1 MIEKDN
7 IVVETFP
14 LGSFA
19 CNCSLVYNKQTKECI
34 AIDPGNDYSSFME
47 LVRSRE
53 LKLKKLIHTHA
64 HFDHIGRSK
73 EIKDATGADIYLHQ
87 SDEQLYNSLKQQAM
101 FFGEDVG
108 ETGVVDHFLND
119 EEELYLDNQSSKNM
133 LKTFHT
139 PGHTPGS
146 CCFYTEELGAPL
158 LFSGDTL
165 FKGSIGR
172 TDFPGGNY
180 DEIMKSIKQRLL
192 FLPEETNIITGH
204 GPSTSIYNEKKE
216 NPFLN

>member
-119 EEELYLDNQSSKNM
+119 EEELYLDNQSSQNKKKSFFKLINDKSKRVSTFRSGKINNWKIFFDEEITNKFEEGLPGPIEHI
-133 LKTFHT
+133 LK
-139 PGHTPGS
+139 
-146 CCFYTEELGAPL
+146 
-158 LFSGDTL
+158 
-165 FKGSIGR
+165 K
-172 TDFPGGNY
+172 
-180 DEIMKSIKQRLL
+180 
-192 FLPEETNIITGH
+192 
-204 GPSTSIYNEKKE
+204 
-216 NPFLN
+216 